1 MINETRFAE
10 HGGVIIADTTATT
23 FTRPVVAI
31 KCLIATV
38 VAAIA
43 PATDTPTSRVV
54 AGLDWYV
61 GKTLPVGHVIEANV
75 KSIQLTSGAV
85 QAIYA
90 A

>member
-10 HGGVIIADTTATT
+10 HGGIILSTTAATT
-23 FTRPVVAI
+23 FARPVIAI
-31 KCLIATV
+31 KCLIETV

-43 PATDTPTSRVV
+43 PAADTPTDRQVS
-54 AGLDWYV
+54 GLSWYV
-61 GKTLPVGHVIEANV
+61 GKTLPAGHVIEANV